1 MRWWEGG
8 AGREATGGNRRER
21 DGDREATG
29 GNRKKRGFG
38 REATGGNRR
47 EGDGGV
53 GGGRVATGGKQYV
66 TKNICLDIRKLH
78 GPHLTMIIP
87 DICYILPTRIH
98 MFYIY
103 RTLKCYIFIIHST

>member
-1 MRWWEGG
+1 VGGRRREGTGGREVAEGRRREGTCCREPAVDRRREGG
-8 AGREATGGNRRER
+8 GGREA
-21 DGDREATG
+21 A
-29 GNRKKRGFG
+29 
-38 REATGGNRR
+38 
-47 EGDGGV
+47 
-53 GGGRVATGGKQYV
+53 GGKQYD
-66 TKNICLDIRKLH
+66 TKNISLDIRRLH